1 LKEIR
6 PGDMAIRFAFGAVAS
21 VIAGV
26 VTLEFGAR
34 AGGLFLAFP
43 AILVASLTLIER
55 KDGTEAAVHD
65 VSGAV
70 LGAAGLVVFAVT
82 VNAALA
88 RVSVGAAVAL
98 AFAAWLGTCLTLY
111 LIVETARRAY
121 SRNR

>member
-1 LKEIR
+1 
-6 PGDMAIRFAFGAVAS
+6 MAIRFAFGAVAS

-55 KDGTEAAVHD
+55 KEGTEAAVDD

-70 LGAAGLVVFAVT
+70 LGAVGLAVFAIAVD
-82 VNAALA
+82 AALA

-111 LIVETARRAY
+111 LIVETVHRAH